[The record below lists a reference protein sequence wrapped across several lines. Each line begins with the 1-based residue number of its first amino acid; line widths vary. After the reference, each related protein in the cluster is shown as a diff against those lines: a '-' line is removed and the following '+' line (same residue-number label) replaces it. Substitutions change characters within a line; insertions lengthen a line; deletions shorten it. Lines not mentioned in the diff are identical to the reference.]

1 MKKVSYSFCLFAGRH
16 PIPGNPP
23 AIFNEGID
31 PMDFDA
37 LHRAAND
44 AIPADCTS
52 ITVYV
57 TGLTPAMLAVVEV
70 CFQRGIT
77 LEALHFDRE
86 TGEYRS
92 QFPVAFDHCA
102 FCGGPMRK
110 FDFCCPNCGA

>member
-1 MKKVSYSFCLFAGRH
+1 MTFCLFSGRH

-23 AIFNEGID
+23 AIFPEGID

-37 LHRAAND
+37 LHAAAQA
-44 AIPADCTS
+44 AIPEDCTA

-77 LEALHFDRE
+77 LEALNFDRE

-92 QFPVAFDHCA
+92 QFPVVFDRCP
-102 FCGGPMRK
+102 FCGGRK
-110 FDFCCPNCGA
+110 SRFADYCGRCGGN